1 MTKIKYHSFASRRAV
16 GPSLL
21 AMLVAIMSWIAP
33 RDGFAM
39 AQTEEPQ
46 FTTEFRLKQCKFTTT
61 GANPY
66 FILRPGYQLVL
77 EGDEDKQTLR
87 VVITV
92 LRETEKIV
100 LPDIGAVHTRV
111 VKEEEFVNGRLVE
124 ESRNFF
130 AICEKTNDVFY
141 FGEEVDI
148 LAPDGTISHEGS
160 WRAGVKGAL
169 PGIIMPGTFLLGSRY
184 FQEQAPGIALDR
196 AEHVEMGLTV
206 ETEAG
211 TFKRC
216 VRVIETTPL
225 EPGAESEKIY
235 CPGVGLVLD
244 NEVQLVRINAPKGGK
259 DDKDGKG
266 RDDD

>member
-1 MTKIKYHSFASRRAV
+1 
-16 GPSLL
+16 
-21 AMLVAIMSWIAP
+21 MLVVMVSWFSP
-33 RDGFAM
+33 LDGFAM
-39 AQTEEPQ
+39 GQAEEPE
-46 FTTEFRLKQCKFTTT
+46 FTTEFRLKDCKFKTT

-66 FILRPGYQLVL
+66 FILRPGYQLIL
-77 EGDEDKQTLR
+77 EGEEDKQTLR

-92 LRETEKIV
+92 LRETEKIL
-100 LPDIGAVHTRV
+100 LPHIGAVHTRIV
-111 VKEEEFVNGRLVE
+111 REEEFVNGRLVE

-148 LAPDGTISHEGS
+148 LAPDGTISHEGA

-169 PGIIMPGTFLLGSRY
+169 PGIIMPGTFLLGARY
-184 FQEQAPGIALDR
+184 FQEQAPGVALDR
-196 AEHVEMGLTV
+196 AEHVEMELTV

-211 TFKRC
+211 TFERC
-216 VRVIETTPL
+216 VRIIETTPL

-244 NEVQLVRINAPKGGK
+244 NEVQLVKINSRN
-259 DDKDGKG
+259 DGKG
-266 RDDD
+266 HDDD